1 VRQRVLT
8 ALVGIPIV
16 LAACFYTQP
25 WLFGAIALAAAVIG
39 CYELGKLFDS
49 RPPMLG
55 AMLVPGALLLKASA
69 AGPSFPYAPVL
80 LALWGMGVVS
90 ARKSGLWVHLASL
103 WVGAPL
109 AATLMLHQMNATG
122 TWQYGNFVLLAL
134 VPLWIGDS
142 LAIFAGKA
150 FGKHL
155 LAPAISPKKTWEGA
169 FANLAGCVVG
179 AFATG
184 ALIGISAP
192 VSIGCGLVSGTFGQA
207 GDLFQSSIKRKA
219 GAKDSGSILPG
230 HGGILDRIDSILFT
244 AIPIYLILTYASK

>member
-1 VRQRVLT
+1 MKQRVLT

-25 WLFGAIALAAAVIG
+25 WFFGIIALAAAVIG

-49 RPPMLG
+49 QPPMLG
-55 AMLVPGALLLKASA
+55 AMLVPGFLLLKMSPGEASVA
-69 AGPSFPYAPVL
+69 YAPIL
-80 LALWGMGVVS
+80 LGLWAIGVVS
-90 ARKSGLWVHLASL
+90 ARKSGLWVHLASM

-109 AATLMLHQMNATG
+109 AATVLLHQLNVKG
-122 TWQYGNFVLLAL
+122 TWQFSNYVLLAL
-134 VPLWIGDS
+134 IPLWIGDS

-169 FANLAGCVVG
+169 IANLAGCILG

-184 ALIGISAP
+184 SLIGVSPPVAIS
-192 VSIGCGLVSGTFGQA
+192 CGLMSGTLGQA
-207 GDLFQSSIKRKA
+207 GDLFQSSIKRRV